1 VNECLSAAVDDAI
14 RQLDKPFKQVGLPS
28 LEPLEIPAVTIEAGT
43 GAVGLQ
49 QNFKNVKIYG
59 FTKPESTKFE

>member
-1 VNECLSAAVDDAI
+1 
-14 RQLDKPFKQVGLPS
+14 
-28 LEPLEIPAVTIEAGT
+28 
-43 GAVGLQ
+43 VGLQ